1 MYQVIARKYRP
12 QTFEDVVNQEHVKRT
27 LANAIDQ
34 NRIGHGYIFS
44 GPRGTGKTTMA
55 RILAMALNSGDAA
68 SSKFDPNDPVSK
80 EIAAGSSMDVVEIDA
95 ASNRRIDDIRELR
108 ESVRYRPARDR
119 YKVFIIDEAHQIT
132 NDAFNALLK
141 TLEEPPEWVV
151 FVLCT
156 TEPQAIPATILSR
169 CQSFQFRAVEIDL
182 VIGHLKRICEQEG
195 VEADDDALTTI
206 ALAGDGSIRDGL
218 STLDQ
223 AIASCGKK
231 LEAKAVGDL
240 LGAIPSEMTARI
252 LTALTEQDPPAM
264 LEIADRIFSEGRN
277 PQHFI
282 GELTR
287 QFRNLMVMKVSGT
300 DTKLVAAGEGER
312 QRAGEALERFSRED
326 LTRYVQLLLDLYRDL
341 QHAPQP
347 RFRTEIGLLKLVYA
361 GQLRPIEQALSSLSG
376 GGSAPGTGST
386 PPAGQ
391 APPRQASARSAASP
405 PARKMAPPPPPPP
418 APERPSS
425 PTRTQDLPSDRTSMP
440 AAPSAPSRSA
450 PDISAQ
456 APAPAPKAAEKPQA
470 SAVRERL
477 IEALREAGDEFMADT
492 LAHCSVEQQGA
503 NIIVRAATEDRTT
516 LELSW
521 HSVEKAA
528 AAMES
533 GARAKLGEDLAA
545 AEVVRPAA
553 ASGGEA
559 GEEVS
564 PLETEAGKRAM
575 ADPDVQAFQ
584 QLFPGQVR
592 DVRNLRDF
600 PS

>member
-55 RILAMALNSGDAA
+55 RILAMALNAGEAP
-68 SSKFDPNDPVSK
+68 SSKFDPEDAVAK
-80 EIAAGSSMDVVEIDA
+80 EIAAGSAMDVVEIDA

-119 YKVFIIDEAHQIT
+119 FKVFIIDEAHQIT

-223 AIASCGKK
+223 AIAACGKK

-252 LTALTEQDPPAM
+252 LAALTEQDPPAM

-287 QFRNLMVMKVSGT
+287 QFRNLLVMKVSGT

-312 QRAGEALERFSRED
+312 RRAAEALEQFSRED

-361 GQLRPIEQALSSLSG
+361 GQLRPIEEAISSLNG
-376 GGSAPGTGST
+376 GAAPGTGST
-386 PPAGQ
+386 PPAAK
-391 APPRQASARSAASP
+391 APPRQAQARTSASP
-405 PARKMAPPPPPPP
+405 PAKRTPTPVSAPPPPASPPAPAPAPIPEPPPP
-418 APERPSS
+418 APEVK
-425 PTRTQDLPSDRTSMP
+425 
-440 AAPSAPSRSA
+440 APEAKAPE
-450 PDISAQ
+450 PE
-456 APAPAPKAAEKPQA
+456 PAPKPAEKAEA
-470 SAVRERL
+470 SEARERL
-477 IEALREAGDEFMADT
+477 IGALQEAGQDFIAEAIG
-492 LAHCSVEQQGA
+492 HCSVEQEGS
-503 NIIVRAATEDRTT
+503 NFLIRSTSEDRTT

-521 HSVEKAA
+521 GEVEKAVA
-528 AAMES
+528 AL
-533 GARAKLGEDLAA
+533 GGRAKLGQDLAQ
-545 AEVVRPAA
+545 AETVKASA
-553 ASGGEA
+553 SSASGSD
-559 GEEVS
+559 EEVS

-584 QLFPGQVR
+584 NLFPGQVR

>member
-55 RILAMALNSGDAA
+55 RILAMALNSGEAS

-80 EIAAGSSMDVVEIDA
+80 EIAAGASMDVVEIDA

-182 VIGHLKRICEQEG
+182 VIGHLRRICEQEG

-252 LTALTEQDPPAM
+252 LSALTEQDPPAM

-300 DTKLVAAGEGER
+300 DTRLVAAGEGER
-312 QRAGEALERFSRED
+312 RRAAEALENFSRED

-347 RFRTEIGLLKLVYA
+347 RFRMEIGLLKLVYA
-361 GQLRPIEQALSSLSG
+361 GQLRPIEEALSALNG
-376 GGSAPGTGST
+376 GAAPGAGST
-386 PPAGQ
+386 PPAAK
-391 APPRQASARSAASP
+391 APPRQASARSAANP
-405 PARKMAPPPPPPP
+405 PARK
-418 APERPSS
+418 
-425 PTRTQDLPSDRTSMP
+425 L
-440 AAPSAPSRSA
+440 
-450 PDISAQ
+450 
-456 APAPAPKAAEKPQA
+456 APAPPSASAPPAAAEPTRISAPKPPPSPAPAAQEPSPPPKAAEAPQA
-470 SAVRERL
+470 SAARERL
-477 IEALREAGDEFMADT
+477 MEALREAGEDFVADT
-492 LAHCSVEQQGA
+492 IGHCSVEQNGA
-503 NIIVRAATEDRTT
+503 SIVVRAAAADRTT

-521 HSVEKAA
+521 QSVEKAA
-528 AAMES
+528 SAMES
-533 GARAKLGEDLAA
+533 GGRAKLGDDLAA
-545 AEVVRPAA
+545 AEIVKPSVS
-553 ASGGEA
+553 ASSGDS
-559 GEEVS
+559 GEELS

-600 PS
+600 SS

>member
-55 RILAMALNSGDAA
+55 RILAMALNAGDAP
-68 SSKFDPNDPVSK
+68 SSKFDPEDPVAK
-80 EIAAGSSMDVVEIDA
+80 EIAAGSAMDVVEIDA

-119 YKVFIIDEAHQIT
+119 FKVFIIDEAHQIT

-223 AIASCGKK
+223 AIAACGKK

-252 LTALTEQDPPAM
+252 LAALTEQDPPAM

-287 QFRNLMVMKVSGT
+287 QFRNLLVMKVSGT

-312 QRAGEALERFSRED
+312 RRAAEALEQFSRED

-361 GQLRPIEQALSSLSG
+361 GQLRPIEEAISSLSG
-376 GGSAPGTGST
+376 GAAPGTGST
-386 PPAGQ
+386 PPPTK
-391 APPRQASARSAASP
+391 APPRQAQARTSASSPAKRTPPPTSAPSP
-405 PARKMAPPPPPPP
+405 APAPPPTP
-418 APERPSS
+418 AP
-425 PTRTQDLPSDRTSMP
+425 
-440 AAPSAPSRSA
+440 AA
-450 PDISAQ
+450 
-456 APAPAPKAAEKPQA
+456 APAPAPIPEPPAPSPEPPADPKAKAPEQAPPPKPAEKAEA
-470 SAVRERL
+470 SEARERL
-477 IEALREAGDEFMADT
+477 IAALQEAGQDFIAEAIG
-492 LAHCSVEQQGA
+492 HCSVEQEGA
-503 NIIVRAATEDRTT
+503 NFLIRSTSEDRTT

-521 HSVEKAA
+521 GEVEKAA
-528 AAMES
+528 A
-533 GARAKLGEDLAA
+533 GLGGRAKLGKDLAQ
-545 AEVVRPAA
+545 AEAVKPSASS
-553 ASGGEA
+553 ASGSD
-559 GEEVS
+559 EEVS

-584 QLFPGQVR
+584 NLFPGQVR